1 MNRKSS
7 INCLKKLYVLLNDVM
22 GDTVLGTK
30 YKRSLK
36 KGIKSLTLDMS
47 DGGAATFNGA
57 VAAGSLTVDNI
68 TIDVLSNEDEIID
81 TIRYDCDAFLND
93 EIIGKS

>member
-36 KGIKSLTLDMS
+36 KGIKSLEKNALEVN
-47 DGGAATFNGA
+47 NG
-57 VAAGSLTVDNI
+57 VFKVQVTNNVDNI